1 MPNNECNERDDKA
14 PKRRVFKCGDRARK
28 PKKTTKPSARSK
40 MGTGEK
46 RAEESKSEKV
56 KGWALDVARQKGAEL
71 PRARV
76 GSMRSYKQQLEEI
89 ERLRAELTS
98 REAEICRRLSEKQ
111 RKWTKKDDVEHGLT
125 DSATEPDSSNDE
137 GQSDVVEDEEN
148 VCDKCRTARAVC
160 HRLNG
165 GKPGDKNKRTA
176 CNRCR
181 GLKVKCSFCAER
193 V

>member
-1 MPNNECNERDDKA
+1 VQYDSDELAAVKTKASLLLATTISAPMPNNECNERDDKA

-40 MGTGEK
+40 MGTSEK

-148 VCDKCRTARAVC
+148 GQSHLVAR
-160 HRLNG
+160 
-165 GKPGDKNKRTA
+165 
-176 CNRCR
+176 CN
-181 GLKVKCSFCAER
+181 LT
-193 V
+193 